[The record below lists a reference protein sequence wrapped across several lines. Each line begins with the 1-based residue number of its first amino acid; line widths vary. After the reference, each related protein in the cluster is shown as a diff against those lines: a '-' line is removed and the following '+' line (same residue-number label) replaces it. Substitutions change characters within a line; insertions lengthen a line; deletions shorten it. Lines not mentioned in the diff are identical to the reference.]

1 MLDCSIVEKLRPKP
15 IWKKCL
21 AQFAFP
27 YCEGSEHVIIKI
39 NSSLFKLFLFYSN
52 SLKWHFFREFPWSRI
67 LGDRTQAWKEKQIFL
82 VSCLRPS
89 NNVA

>member
-21 AQFAFP
+21 AQFTFP
-27 YCEGSEHVIIKI
+27 HCEGSEHVIIKI

-52 SLKWHFFREFPWSRI
+52 SLKWPIFFVNFPGVEFLETAAKFGKR
-67 LGDRTQAWKEKQIFL
+67 KKFFL
-82 VSCLRPS
+82 SHV
-89 NNVA
+89 